1 MANSEEGRKLTE
13 AHRKKQI
20 VLGEQ
25 TERRVKA
32 LAKYVNEED
41 ISGSWRWR
49 LEVQRVTEDGFNRSR
64 DYAATYVDE
73 YSLAETGWS
82 EDIRLPVYDRAKTD
96 EAITVLGV
104 AGIKAGIRSGS
115 PYRQAVD
122 KACSRLAAH
131 CGQLALAGGRN
142 LIDIT
147 VKYSGRAGGYRR
159 VTDGKP
165 CAFCAMLASRGPV
178 YSEETAF
185 FESHHHC
192 GCSAEIVYGDWVP
205 SDEEADWAA
214 VYKAAAGMADD
225 AGERRLAPVRKQFK
239 ERDTI
244 LWRMRRISPQ
254 MFRDGVPI
262 KHGAYKKHVN
272 RFYGITRKSS
282 AADIALTVFGKPISQ
297 SAIAN
302 IKGLDCLPKGDP
314 IMPSES
320 YKLVNP
326 SKDEVN
332 CVRASI
338 AMELN
343 ARGYHVVAAPGS
355 APCMK
360 KFDTD
365 ISAIRQWRVGDRIPK
380 RMHSYPGNPLSE
392 QLSGLEIGARGI
404 ISGNWKDDFTG
415 HTWFWENTESGVNY
429 YDGQTGEK
437 VGSFLYN
444 GGINYRTV
452 RAWRLDNAEPV
463 GNVLWTILG
472 ER

>member
-1 MANSEEGRKLTE
+1 MANTEEGRKLTE

-73 YSLAETGWS
+73 YSLAETGWR

-115 PYRQAVD
+115 PYRRAVA

-225 AGERRLAPVRKQFK
+225 AGEYRLASVRKEFK

-254 MFRDGVPI
+254 LFSDGVGRQLANEPFRQVKGAELFLYKGVLRDRNLIEKKKLKPRPKIADLTIAPASEPYKYFTGSDKINIRTAEWLEEHNMPI
-262 KHGAYKKHVN
+262 RSVKRRENLKTPDATNMAATHTIEVKTASSKNAIHSQI
-272 RFYGITRKSS
+272 RYGREQSSRIVLDLRNSELTKSDAKTALSS
-282 AADIALTVFGKPISQ
+282 ALYDY
-297 SAIAN
+297 
-302 IKGLDCLPKGDP
+302 GLSLDSVLLIVDER
-314 IMPSES
+314 SS
-320 YKLVNP
+320 LVWL
-326 SKDEVN
+326 
-332 CVRASI
+332 R
-338 AMELN
+338 
-343 ARGYHVVAAPGS
+343 
-355 APCMK
+355 
-360 KFDTD
+360 
-365 ISAIRQWRVGDRIPK
+365 
-380 RMHSYPGNPLSE
+380 
-392 QLSGLEIGARGI
+392 
-404 ISGNWKDDFTG
+404 
-415 HTWFWENTESGVNY
+415 
-429 YDGQTGEK
+429 
-437 VGSFLYN
+437 
-444 GGINYRTV
+444 
-452 RAWRLDNAEPV
+452 
-463 GNVLWTILG
+463 
-472 ER
+472 